1 MGREQLVRETGAKGL
16 VMSWPHC
23 SINPRQVLLFESF
36 LHRFNVC
43 SLPQEPAILDRPA
56 DLYQRKT
63 PWYDLLHL
71 ESKSARAMQA
81 IAL

>member
-23 SINPRQVLLFESF
+23 SINPQQVLLFESF
-36 LHRFNVC
+36 LTG
-43 SLPQEPAILDRPA
+43 STSISSPQEPAIVDRPA